1 MNTIDPLT
9 VIVGIAITIN
19 ICWFIWRS
27 YFQKCKKCGGKFR
40 KISYKDS
47 MGINLSKRVT
57 ISIWKG
63 PRKNIEVWKCE
74 TCDHQE
80 TKRYWSLS

>member
-1 MNTIDPLT
+1 
-9 VIVGIAITIN
+9 
-19 ICWFIWRS
+19 
-27 YFQKCKKCGGKFR
+27 
-40 KISYKDS
+40 
-47 MGINLSKRVT
+47 MGINLSKRMTV
-57 ISIWKG
+57 SIWKG